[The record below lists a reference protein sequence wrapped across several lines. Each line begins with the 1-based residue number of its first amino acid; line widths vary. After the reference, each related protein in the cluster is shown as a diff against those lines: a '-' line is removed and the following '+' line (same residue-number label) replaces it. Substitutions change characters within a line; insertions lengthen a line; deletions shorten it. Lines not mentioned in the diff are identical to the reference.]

1 MGILSQMCIN
11 IATSQREMKVNPIYF
26 VLSLLSGAILPL
38 QAALNAGLAARTTGP
53 LFSTAINF
61 TTGLIV
67 LVIAL
72 FVMRVPLPTLSVASG
87 VPWYYWTGGLLGMFF
102 VISTMVAA
110 PKLGAAFLIALVIC
124 GQITASLIFDHYG
137 WLGYQ
142 VREINLGRLAGAGF
156 LLVGV
161 YLVYKY

>member
-1 MGILSQMCIN
+1 M
-11 IATSQREMKVNPIYF
+11 NPIYF

-53 LFSTAINF
+53 LFSTAVNF

-72 FVMRVPLPTLSVASG
+72 VVMRVPLPAVGVSLG

-102 VISTMVAA
+102 VISTMIAA

-124 GQITASLIFDHYG
+124 GQISASLIFDHYG

-142 VREINLGRLAGAGF
+142 VREINPGRLTGAGF
-156 LLVGV
+156 LLIGV
-161 YLVYKY
+161 FLVYKY

>member
-1 MGILSQMCIN
+1 M
-11 IATSQREMKVNPIYF
+11 NPIYF
-26 VLSLLSGAILPL
+26 VLSLLCGAILPL

-53 LFSTAINF
+53 LFSTVVNF

-72 FVMRVPLPTLSVASG
+72 VVMRVPLPAFSVA
-87 VPWYYWTGGLLGMFF
+87 VAIPWYYWSGGLLGMFF
-102 VISTMVAA
+102 VISTMMAA
-110 PKLGAAFLIALVIC
+110 PKLGAAFLIALVVC
-124 GQITASLIFDHYG
+124 GQITTSLIFDHYG

-142 VREINLGRLAGAGF
+142 VRELNMGRLVGAGF
-156 LLVGV
+156 LLLGV